1 VVPCGT
7 TPGTSAEV
15 ENVAAIHRQVFYRPG
30 TDDLAQVSVFGPQEW
45 RRSLDFY
52 GLGDVAE
59 LQGNVRAN
67 RTGHVYFKVFAGGA
81 FKPALFHLD
90 SISAR
95 YEVEKLVVASRAG
108 ERLTAFTGSGVGK
121 GNGRASQRAAG
132 WIGNGAYHRS
142 IKGLAETW
150 NR

>member
-1 VVPCGT
+1 MALALT
-7 TPGTSAEV
+7 TWL
-15 ENVAAIHRQVFYRPG
+15 R
-30 TDDLAQVSVFGPQEW
+30 LASSVLQQ
-45 RRSLDFY
+45 RRRRLDFY

-59 LQGNVRAN
+59 LQGNVRPN
-67 RTGHVYFKVFAGGA
+67 RPGHVYFQVFAGGA
-81 FKPALFHLD
+81 FKPALLHLNP
-90 SISAR
+90 ISSR
-95 YEVEKLVVASRAG
+95 HEVEKLVVASRAG
-108 ERLTAFTGSGVGK
+108 ECLTAFAGSGVGE